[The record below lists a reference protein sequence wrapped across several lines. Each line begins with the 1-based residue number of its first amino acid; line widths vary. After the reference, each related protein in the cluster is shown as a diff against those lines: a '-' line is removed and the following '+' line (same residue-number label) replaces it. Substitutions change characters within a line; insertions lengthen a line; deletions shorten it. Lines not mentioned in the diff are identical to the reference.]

1 MTCYKVCLM
10 DQVGR
15 LDRLLTK
22 AEVRHCNTTGF
33 LWVIIKVSLC
43 IHICIITD
51 DLDWVLVRTY
61 CSVSSKSP
69 EFTVDRS
76 FRCCDQWLIGFQWQ
90 MRYIIIDTNRKFS
103 FCIIVIYSNDL
114 CRCCILG
121 TKSITSC
128 INRNCIEL
136 RSFQCCNNIQ
146 VQWLAKWSRL
156 FCSVK
161 YRNSLNCIRDRINQS
176 LSTEWSVKTNL
187 DNSDFLACCCQVID
201 CLLDRI
207 TDRSHCYDHML
218 GICCSIIVK

>member
-1 MTCYKVCLM
+1 MLFQSLCIPWTVQKECSSVNQLLYHVVLVNIGRVMTCYKVCLM
-10 DQVGR
+10 DQVCR

-90 MRYIIIDTNRKFS
+90 MRYIIIDTDRKFS

-114 CRCCILG
+114 CRCCIFG
-121 TKSITSC
+121 T
-128 INRNCIEL
+128 
-136 RSFQCCNNIQ
+136 
-146 VQWLAKWSRL
+146 
-156 FCSVK
+156 
-161 YRNSLNCIRDRINQS
+161 
-176 LSTEWSVKTNL
+176 
-187 DNSDFLACCCQVID
+187 
-201 CLLDRI
+201 
-207 TDRSHCYDHML
+207 
-218 GICCSIIVK
+218 